1 MHTSFS
7 DLDGHNVRLRFKKIN
22 SQNMQRSLSNHDTLT
37 EVCKMLISG
46 GNNLTE
52 YAVLRP

>member
-1 MHTSFS
+1 MHPSFS